1 MGTGHDEGAQGTRGP
16 GPTEG
21 WTQGWQSRAPN
32 LGNRPWAPLPTWT
45 PVTHCCRQRPRT
57 WPKRLALALRTVLA
71 WPKLLSRGSTVS
83 SWVGG
88 GDIQVSLGAAAPNEA
103 SQTRTVCGALLAHGG
118 VDFPSPPCPAVGH
131 AWGCPQG
138 EARGLK
144 TTLLAQRSGKVPLG
158 PLGMASCPSPDTL
171 SSFAPTPGC
180 VGTAPSFWLPLSSQ
194 SRCAHCRREGLAG
207 PPGRGT

>member
-1 MGTGHDEGAQGTRGP
+1 MQNNPKNAQNFSFGP
-16 GPTEG
+16 G
-21 WTQGWQSRAPN
+21 N
-32 LGNRPWAPLPTWT
+32 
-45 PVTHCCRQRPRT
+45 
-57 WPKRLALALRTVLA
+57 VL
-71 WPKLLSRGSTVS
+71 
-83 SWVGG
+83 
-88 GDIQVSLGAAAPNEA
+88 SLGFSSRERGRGKSNIGPPLYLSCSLVNNTLT
-103 SQTRTVCGALLAHGG
+103 QTRTVCGALLAHGG